1 MATREQHL
9 GQARHNERFLTTFDL
24 SVSPYLDWAVTVI
37 FYAALHYLRA
47 LAARYGFISISSY
60 VDEDRTFARLSV
72 LRRNAGIYADY
83 RQLKDDSRAARYEMR
98 RLTPQEVSEL
108 RDEELY
114 RIREVVLANL

>member
-1 MATREQHL
+1 MATGEQYL
-9 GQARHNERFLTTFDL
+9 DQARHNERFLTTFDL

-47 LAARYGFISISSY
+47 LAAIYGFTGISSY

-83 RQLKDDSRAARYEMR
+83 RQLKDDSRAARYEMK
-98 RLTPQEVSEL
+98 RLTPEAASEL
-108 RDEELY
+108 RNEELY